1 MVKLI
6 YSFGEGL
13 FEPIHSRL
21 SNSRTCR
28 IESIESKRS
37 SPKKENFAMQYRS
50 LKRVTEPVVE
60 PVSIT
65 QCKSHLRIQ
74 NDFQD
79 DDEYLIHLI
88 GAARRYVEDIIDRTL
103 ITTQWTMVLDSFPV
117 DEIEL
122 PRPPVSQTET
132 TTVITYV
139 SQEDGTQ
146 TLSDTL
152 YRVDADATPGIVSNN
167 YGLCY
172 PGTLDDRGSVSITWY
187 AGYGDSTKVPP
198 QIKHAILFLVG
209 HWYANREPVVAGSMS
224 QMPLAVNSLLASVSW
239 GANA

>member
-1 MVKLI
+1 VVKLI
-6 YSFGEGL
+6 YSFGAAL
-13 FEPIHSRL
+13 CEPIHSRL
-21 SNSRTCR
+21 SSSRTR
-28 IESIESKRS
+28 RSESTESKRS
-37 SPKKENFAMQYRS
+37 SREKENNEMQYRS
-50 LKRVTEPVVE
+50 LKRTTEPVVE

-65 QCKSHLRIQ
+65 QCKNHLRIQ

-79 DDEYLIHLI
+79 DDEYLVHLI

-132 TTVITYV
+132 ATVITYV

-152 YRVDADATPGIVSNN
+152 YRVDADATPGILKNN

-172 PGTLDDRGSVSITWY
+172 PATIDDRASVSITYW

-239 GANA
+239 GQNA

>member
-1 MVKLI
+1 
-6 YSFGEGL
+6 
-13 FEPIHSRL
+13 
-21 SNSRTCR
+21 
-28 IESIESKRS
+28 
-37 SPKKENFAMQYRS
+37 MQYRS
-50 LKRVTEPVVE
+50 LKRTIEPVVE

-65 QCKSHLRIQ
+65 QVKSHLRIE
-74 NDFQD
+74 NDFQT

-88 GAARRYVEDIIDRTL
+88 GTARRYVEDIIDRTL

-132 TTVITYV
+132 ATVITYV
-139 SQEDGTQ
+139 TEENGTQ

-152 YRVDADATPGIVSNN
+152 YRVDADATPGILSNN

-172 PGTLDDRGSVSITWY
+172 PSTLDDTAAVSISWY

-198 QIKHAILFLVG
+198 QIKHAILMLVG
-209 HWYANREPVVAGSMS
+209 HWYSVREPLASGSMT
-224 QMPLAVNSLLASVSW
+224 QVPLAVDALMASVSW
-239 GANA
+239 GTYR

>member
-1 MVKLI
+1 
-6 YSFGEGL
+6 
-13 FEPIHSRL
+13 
-21 SNSRTCR
+21 
-28 IESIESKRS
+28 
-37 SPKKENFAMQYRS
+37 MQYRS

-132 TTVITYV
+132 ATVITYV

-198 QIKHAILFLVG
+198 HIKHAILLVVG
-209 HWYANREPVVAGSMS
+209 HLYANREPVVAGSMS

-239 GANA
+239 GQNA